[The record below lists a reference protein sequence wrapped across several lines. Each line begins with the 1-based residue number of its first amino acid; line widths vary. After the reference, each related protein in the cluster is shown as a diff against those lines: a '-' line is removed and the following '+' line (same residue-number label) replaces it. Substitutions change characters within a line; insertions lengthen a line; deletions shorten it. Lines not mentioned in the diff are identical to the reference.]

1 MEAKQHPRLRLQP
14 SLLRAAATFLTNLN
28 PILIVTPHK
37 PDPAIVLIVVPTAED
52 AAAAPEAEVAAVDVV
67 VAVGITGAVGMVDP
81 RVTKA

>member
-1 MEAKQHPRLRLQP
+1 M
-14 SLLRAAATFLTNLN
+14 N